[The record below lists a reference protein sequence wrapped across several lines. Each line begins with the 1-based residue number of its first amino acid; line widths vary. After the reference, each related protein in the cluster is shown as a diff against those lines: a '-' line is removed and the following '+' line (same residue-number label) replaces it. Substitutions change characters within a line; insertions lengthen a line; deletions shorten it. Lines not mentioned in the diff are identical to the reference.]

1 MFKTVADEL
10 WVFDIEW
17 VPDPVTG
24 RRVYGLADEMS
35 DADVVAHMFE
45 AAGATEE
52 APRPF
57 IKTAMCRVV
66 SISAIKRQATGSHP
80 VRLELRSMPE
90 AGEPALDEAT
100 LVSNFLE
107 SAGKV
112 KPQLVGFNIN
122 GADIP
127 ILVQRAMALG
137 VSAPAFCQRPEKP
150 WQGVDYFGG
159 RGSDALVDLFDVF
172 GTWGRGSP
180 SLHELAS
187 AAGIPGKLDTAG
199 EQVVDLW
206 QAGDMRRIVE
216 YNEFD
221 VITTYLIW
229 LRGAHLAGFLS
240 SAAFQA
246 EERQL
251 ESLLA
256 ERVKAGATHL
266 QRYLDRWKAIR
277 PEAVRSA

>member
-1 MFKTVADEL
+1 MFRTVADEL

-17 VPDPVTG
+17 VPDPATG
-24 RRVYGLADEMS
+24 RRAYALPDGMPDTE
-35 DADVVAHMFE
+35 VVARMFE
-45 AAGATEE
+45 AAGATPEH
-52 APRPF
+52 PRPF
-57 IKTAMCRVV
+57 IKTALCRVV
-66 SISAIKRQATGSHP
+66 SISAIKRHATGSHP

-90 AGEPALDEAT
+90 AGAPPLEEAT
-100 LVSNFLE
+100 LLANFLE

-112 KPQLVGFNIN
+112 KPQLVGFNIT

-127 ILVQRAMALG
+127 ILVQRAMAHG
-137 VSAPAFCQRPEKP
+137 IAAPAFCQRPEKP

-159 RGSDALVDLFDVF
+159 RGSDALVELMDVY
-172 GTWGRGSP
+172 GTWGRGTP

-187 AAGIPGKLDTAG
+187 AAGIPGKLDTDG

-229 LRGAHLAGFLS
+229 LRSAHLAGFVS
-240 SAAFQA
+240 GAAFQA

-251 ESLLA
+251 EALLRDRIA
-256 ERVKAGATHL
+256 AGGAHL
-266 QRYLDRWKAIR
+266 ERYLERWRATR
-277 PEAVRSA
+277 PTPARTS

>member
-1 MFKTVADEL
+1 MFRTVGEEL

-24 RRVYGLADEMS
+24 RRAHGLADDVP
-35 DADVVAHMFE
+35 DADVIARMFE
-45 AAGATEE
+45 AAGATPEH
-52 APRPF
+52 PRPF
-57 IKTAMCRVV
+57 IKTALCRVV
-66 SISAIKRQATGSHP
+66 SISAIKRRATGSHP

-90 AGEPALDEAT
+90 AGESALDEAV
-100 LVSNFLE
+100 LIANFLE

-112 KPQLVGFNIN
+112 KPQLVGFNIT

-127 ILVQRAMALG
+127 ILVQRAMAHG
-137 VSAPAFCQRPEKP
+137 IAAPAFCQRPEKP

-159 RGSDALVDLFDVF
+159 RGSDAIVELMDVY
-172 GTWGRGSP
+172 GTWGRGTP

-187 AAGIPGKLDTAG
+187 AAGIPGKLDALG
-199 EQVVDLW
+199 EQVLDFW

-229 LRGAHLAGFLS
+229 LRTAHLAGFVS
-240 SAAFQA
+240 GAAYEA

-251 ESLLA
+251 EALLRD
-256 ERVKAGATHL
+256 RVAAGAKHL
-266 QRYLDRWKAIR
+266 ERYLERWSPAR
-277 PEAVRSA
+277 AAATRAT

>member
-1 MFKTVADEL
+1 MFRSVAEEL

-17 VPDPVTG
+17 VPDHATG
-24 RRVYGLADEMS
+24 RRAYGLPEGTP
-35 DADVVAHMFE
+35 DAEVVARMFE
-45 AAGATEE
+45 AAGATPEN
-52 APRPF
+52 PRPF
-57 IKTAMCRVV
+57 VKTALCRVV
-66 SISAIKRQATGSHP
+66 SISAIKRRATGSHP

-90 AGEPALDEAT
+90 AGEPALDEAQ
-100 LVSNFLE
+100 LIARFLE

-112 KPQLVGFNIN
+112 KPQLVGFNIT

-127 ILVQRAMALG
+127 ILVQRAMAHG
-137 VSAPAFCQRPEKP
+137 IAAPAFCQRPEKP

-159 RGSDALVDLFDVF
+159 RGSDALVELMDVF
-172 GTWGRGSP
+172 GTWGRGTP

-187 AAGIPGKLDTAG
+187 AAGIPGKLDVGG

-206 QAGDMRRIVE
+206 QAGDVRRIVE

-229 LRGAHLAGFLS
+229 LRTAHLAGFLTD
-240 SAAFQA
+240 AAFEA

-251 ESLLA
+251 ETLLR
-256 ERVKAGATHL
+256 ERVAAGAAHL
-266 QRYLDRWKAIR
+266 ERYLARWRAAR
-277 PEAVRSA
+277 PAATRAG